1 MTQTIA
7 IIGAGPAGLMAAEKL
22 AQAGMQVDIY
32 DAMPSP
38 GRKFLLAGIGG
49 MNITHA
55 EPFDDFVERYGIQQE
70 WVTAWLNVFSPDHLR
85 EWIHS
90 LGIETFV
97 GTSGRVFPRAM
108 KAAPLLRRWLQR
120 LRSQGVRIHSR
131 HRWLGWDATGA
142 LRMETPSGEILIHPD
157 SVVLALGGASWPR
170 LGSNG
175 AWVEWLQE
183 KKVVI
188 APLQVA
194 NCGFDV
200 ASARNPEGWSA
211 FFADHFAGSAL
222 KNIQAKSMSG
232 KQSIVRQGECV
243 ITVNGVEGGV
253 IYTLSALLRD
263 AITQNRTAT
272 LVLDLL
278 PDKSEAQIV
287 TALQKPRGK
296 QSVASHWRKTMGIE
310 GVKAA
315 LLREN
320 LSEKQWNDP
329 IKLAACIKAFPLTLT
344 APRPIA
350 EAISTAGGVARKS
363 VNEDLMLKKI
373 PGVFCAGEMLA
384 WEAPTG
390 GYLLTAC
397 FASGAAAAVGVVSW
411 LSKKRAQ

>member
-1 MTQTIA
+1 MKQTVA
-7 IIGAGPAGLMAAEKL
+7 IIGAGPAGLIAAERL
-22 AQAGMQVDIY
+22 AHAGVQVDIY

-55 EPFDDFVERYGIQQE
+55 EPSADFVQRYGVQQA
-70 WVTAWLNVFSPDHLR
+70 WVTAWLQVFNPEQLR

-97 GTSGRVFPRAM
+97 GTSGRVFPSAM

-131 HRWLGWDATGA
+131 HRWLGWDASGA
-142 LRMETPSGEILIHPD
+142 LRMQTSAGEILIHPD
-157 SVVLALGGASWPR
+157 AVVLALGGASWPR
-170 LGSNG
+170 LGSDG

-188 APLQVA
+188 APLQAA
-194 NCGFDV
+194 NCGFHV

-211 FFADHFAGSAL
+211 FFADRFAGSAL
-222 KNIQAKSMSG
+222 KNIQAKCLSG
-232 KQSIVRQGECV
+232 KKPIIRQGECV
-243 ITVNGVEGGV
+243 ITANGIEGGV
-253 IYTLSALLRD
+253 IYALSAVLRD
-263 AITQNRTAT
+263 AITQNGTAT

-287 TALQKPRGK
+287 TALVKPRGK
-296 QSVASHWRKTMGIE
+296 QSLSSHWRKTIGIE
-310 GVKAA
+310 GIKAA

-320 LSEKQWNDP
+320 LSDEQLHDP
-329 IKLAACIKAFPLTLT
+329 VKLAACIKAFSVTLT

-363 VNEDLMLKKI
+363 VNEDLMLIKI
-373 PGVFCAGEMLA
+373 PGVFCAGEMLD
-384 WEAPTG
+384 WDAPTG

-397 FASGAAAAVGVVSW
+397 FASGVVAAAGVLNW
-411 LSKKRAQ
+411 LNNKA

>member
-1 MTQTIA
+1 MKQTVA
-7 IIGAGPAGLMAAEKL
+7 IIGAGPAGLIAAERL
-22 AQAGMQVDIY
+22 AHAGVQVDIY

-55 EPFDDFVERYGIQQE
+55 EPSADFVQRYGVQQA
-70 WVTAWLNVFSPDHLR
+70 WVTAWLQVFNPEQLR

-97 GTSGRVFPRAM
+97 GTSGRVFPSAM

-131 HRWLGWDATGA
+131 HRWLGWDASGA
-142 LRMETPSGEILIHPD
+142 LRMQTSAGEILIHPD
-157 SVVLALGGASWPR
+157 AVVLALGGASWPR
-170 LGSNG
+170 LGSDG

-188 APLQVA
+188 APLQAA
-194 NCGFDV
+194 NCGFHV

-211 FFADHFAGSAL
+211 FFADRFAGSAL
-222 KNIQAKSMSG
+222 KNIQAKCLSG
-232 KQSIVRQGECV
+232 KKPIIRQGECV
-243 ITVNGVEGGV
+243 ITANGIEGGV
-253 IYTLSALLRD
+253 IYALSAVLRD
-263 AITQNRTAT
+263 AITQNGTAT

-287 TALQKPRGK
+287 TALVKPRGK
-296 QSVASHWRKTMGIE
+296 QSLSSHWRKTIGIE
-310 GVKAA
+310 GIKAA

-320 LSEKQWNDP
+320 LSDEQLHDP
-329 IKLAACIKAFPLTLT
+329 VKLAACIKAFSVTLT

-363 VNEDLMLKKI
+363 VNEDLMLIKI
-373 PGVFCAGEMLA
+373 PGVFCAGEMLD

-397 FASGAAAAVGVVSW
+397 FASGVVAAAGVLNW
-411 LSKKRAQ
+411 LNNKA

>member
-1 MTQTIA
+1 MKQTVA
-7 IIGAGPAGLMAAEKL
+7 IIGAGPAGLIAAERL
-22 AQAGMQVDIY
+22 AHAGVQVDIY

-55 EPFDDFVERYGIQQE
+55 EPSADFVQRYGVQQA
-70 WVTAWLNVFSPDHLR
+70 WVTAWLQVFNPEQLR

-97 GTSGRVFPRAM
+97 GTSGRVFPSAM

-131 HRWLGWDATGA
+131 HRWLGWDASGA
-142 LRMETPSGEILIHPD
+142 LRMQTSAGEILIHPD
-157 SVVLALGGASWPR
+157 AVVLALGGASWPR

-188 APLQVA
+188 APLQAA
-194 NCGFDV
+194 NCGFHV

-211 FFADHFAGSAL
+211 FFADRFAGSAL
-222 KNIQAKSMSG
+222 KNIQAKCLSG
-232 KQSIVRQGECV
+232 KKPIIRQGECV
-243 ITVNGVEGGV
+243 ITANGIEGGV
-253 IYTLSALLRD
+253 IYALSAVLRD
-263 AITQNRTAT
+263 AITQNGTAT

-287 TALQKPRGK
+287 TALVKPRGK
-296 QSVASHWRKTMGIE
+296 QSLSSHWRKTIGIE

-320 LSEKQWNDP
+320 LSDEQLHDP
-329 IKLAACIKAFPLTLT
+329 VKLAACIKAFSVTLT

-363 VNEDLMLKKI
+363 VNEDLMLIKI
-373 PGVFCAGEMLA
+373 PGVFCAGEMLD

-397 FASGAAAAVGVVSW
+397 FASGVVAAAGVLNW
-411 LSKKRAQ
+411 LNNKA